1 LNSGLHKWDGAAES
15 IRAEIPLKLTDDGKE
30 WREAYYRDVI
40 LPDEKMFLVSAAAE
54 HLKVVEG
61 VMGEKAV
68 VIKDG
73 KGCMDVREEVMA
85 VWREYEAKGKKQG

>member
-1 LNSGLHKWDGAAES
+1 
-15 IRAEIPLKLTDDGKE
+15 
-30 WREAYYRDVI
+30 
-40 LPDEKMFLVSAAAE
+40 MFLVSAAAE